1 MEQAMVTPIPILT
14 IPGLNNSG
22 PTHWQSR
29 WEASLPH
36 CHRVELGHWDA
47 PDRDLWVEA
56 LDNAIARIDTPAYL
70 AAHSLG
76 CHVVAHWA
84 AEASPAQLR
93 RVAGALL
100 VAPPQVEQPA
110 LDPRLTVFAP
120 VGALRTGF
128 PLTLVTSSNDPYC
141 TLGQARTMARRWR
154 ARLIDAGAFGHI
166 NADSG
171 LGDWPYGKYLL
182 RRLVLSSE
190 QRVRAVHQSGMPDLM
205 PPNFTVPSH
214 RQTGVDNI

>member
-1 MEQAMVTPIPILT
+1 MVTPVPIFT

-56 LDNAIARIDTPAYL
+56 LDNAIARVDSPVYL
-70 AAHSLG
+70 VAHSLG
-76 CHVVAHWA
+76 CHVVAHWTA
-84 AEASPAQLR
+84 DASSAQLR

-100 VAPPQVEQPA
+100 VAPPEVERSP
-110 LDPRLTVFAP
+110 LDRRLTVFSP
-120 VGALRTGF
+120 VVALRTGF
-128 PLTLVTSSNDPYC
+128 PITLVTISNDPYC
-141 TLGQARTMARRWR
+141 TVGQARTMARRWH

-166 NADSG
+166 NADSE

-182 RRLVLSSE
+182 RRLMLLSE
-190 QRVRAVHQSGMPDLM
+190 QQDTASDHASMPD
-205 PPNFTVPSH
+205 TVPQTFPVLRH
-214 RQTGVDNI
+214 RHTGVANP